1 MKKQQKRAFITG
13 IPGQDA
19 SHLSDYLL
27 SLGYKVFGLIRRSS
41 NRNYQN
47 ISHLL
52 DNDDFQLIQ
61 GDLSDQNSI
70 YRALIQSNPNEI
82 YNLGAQSFVAQSFKT
97 PQNTANITGLGCLRV
112 LQAIRQ
118 FDKDRNIRFYQ
129 AGSSQMFGKMVQNPA
144 NEYTPFYPRSPY
156 GVSKVFAHY
165 MTKNYRETYDMYAC
179 NGILFNHESF
189 IRGREFLPKKIVS
202 GVCNIING
210 KEQYI
215 ELGNLDA
222 RRDWGAAEYFVR
234 AMHLMLQQP
243 QPDDYVV
250 ATGQDHS
257 IKQFLQIAF
266 QYVGLNSWQNYVR
279 INPIYYR
286 PCEVDVL
293 CGNAS
298 KIKSIGWQY
307 NITFQQLVHNMIDQ
321 ELGGKNKFL

>member
-13 IPGQDA
+13 MPGMDA

-52 DNDDFQLIQ
+52 QNEDFVLIQ
-61 GDLSDQNSI
+61 GDLADQNSI
-70 YRALIQSNPNEI
+70 YRAIVKSNPRQV

-97 PQNTANITGLGCLRV
+97 PENTANITGLGCLRV
-112 LQAIRQ
+112 LEAIRQ

-179 NGILFNHESF
+179 NGILFNHESER
-189 IRGREFLPKKIVS
+189 RGHEFVTRKITAGIKDILDGKK
-202 GVCNIING
+202 
-210 KEQYI
+210 QYI

-222 RRDWGAAEYFVR
+222 RRDWGYAPQYVR
-234 AMHLMLQQP
+234 GMHMMLQQP
-243 QPDDYVV
+243 YPGDYII
-250 ATGQDHS
+250 ATGESHS
-257 IKQFLQIAF
+257 IKEFLEIAF
-266 QYVGLNSWQNYVR
+266 NYAGLDNWQKYVR
-279 INPIYYR
+279 INPIYKR

-293 CGNAS
+293 CGNAG

-307 NITFQQLVHNMIDQ
+307 NMTFKQLVESMMESQ
-321 ELGGKNKFL
+321 LK

>member
-13 IPGQDA
+13 MPGMDA

-52 DNDDFQLIQ
+52 QNEDFVLIQ
-61 GDLSDQNSI
+61 GDLADQNSI
-70 YRALIQSNPNEI
+70 YRAIVKSNPRQV

-97 PQNTANITGLGCLRV
+97 PENTANITGLGCLRV
-112 LQAIRQ
+112 LEAIRQ
-118 FDKDRNIRFYQ
+118 FDRDRNIRFYQ

-179 NGILFNHESF
+179 NGILFNHESER
-189 IRGREFLPKKIVS
+189 RGHEFVTRKITAGIKDILDGKK
-202 GVCNIING
+202 
-210 KEQYI
+210 QYI

-222 RRDWGAAEYFVR
+222 RRDWGYAPQYVR
-234 AMHLMLQQP
+234 GMHMMLQQP
-243 QPDDYVV
+243 YPGDYII
-250 ATGQDHS
+250 ATGESHS
-257 IKQFLQIAF
+257 IKEFLEIAF
-266 QYVGLNSWQNYVR
+266 NYAGLDNWQKYVR
-279 INPIYYR
+279 INPIYKR

-293 CGNAS
+293 CGNAG

-307 NITFQQLVHNMIDQ
+307 NMTFKQLVESMMESQ
-321 ELGGKNKFL
+321 LK

>member
-13 IPGQDA
+13 MPGQDA
-19 SHLSDYLL
+19 SHLADYLIN
-27 SLGYKVFGLIRRSS
+27 LGYKVFGLIRRSS

-52 DNDDFQLIQ
+52 QNEDFQLIQ
-61 GDLSDQNSI
+61 GDLADQNSI
-70 YRALIQSNPNEI
+70 YRAIVKSNPRQV

-97 PQNTANITGLGCLRV
+97 PENTANITGLGCLRV
-112 LQAIRQ
+112 LEAIRQ
-118 FDKDRNIRFYQ
+118 FDRDRNIRFYQ

-179 NGILFNHESF
+179 NGILFNHESER
-189 IRGREFLPKKIVS
+189 RGHEFVTRKITAGIKDILDGKK
-202 GVCNIING
+202 
-210 KEQYI
+210 QYI

-222 RRDWGAAEYFVR
+222 RRDWGYAPQYVR
-234 AMHLMLQQP
+234 GMHMMLQQP
-243 QPDDYVV
+243 YPGDYII
-250 ATGQDHS
+250 ATGESHS
-257 IKQFLQIAF
+257 IKEFLEIAF
-266 QYVGLNSWQNYVR
+266 NYAGLDNWQKYVR

-298 KIKSIGWQY
+298 KIKSVGWQY
-307 NITFQQLVHNMIDQ
+307 NITFKQLVEIMMKK
-321 ELGGKNKFL
+321 ELEK

>member
-1 MKKQQKRAFITG
+1 MKKQQKRALITG
-13 IPGQDA
+13 MPGQDA
-19 SHLSDYLL
+19 SHLSDYLIN
-27 SLGYKVFGLIRRSS
+27 LGYKVFGLIRRSS

-52 DNDDFQLIQ
+52 QNEDFVLIQ
-61 GDLSDQNSI
+61 GDLADQNSI
-70 YRALIQSNPNEI
+70 YRAIVKSNPRQV

-97 PQNTANITGLGCLRV
+97 PENTANITGLGCLRV
-112 LQAIRQ
+112 LEAIRQ

-179 NGILFNHESF
+179 NGILFNHESER
-189 IRGREFLPKKIVS
+189 RGHEFVTRKITAGIKDILDGKK
-202 GVCNIING
+202 
-210 KEQYI
+210 QYI

-222 RRDWGAAEYFVR
+222 RRDWGYAPQYVR
-234 AMHLMLQQP
+234 GMHMMLQQP
-243 QPDDYVV
+243 YPGDYII
-250 ATGQDHS
+250 ATGESHS
-257 IKQFLQIAF
+257 IKEFLEIAF
-266 QYVGLNSWQNYVR
+266 NYAGLDNWQKYVR
-279 INPIYYR
+279 INPIYKR

-293 CGNAS
+293 CGNAG

-307 NITFQQLVHNMIDQ
+307 NMTFKQLVESMMESQ
-321 ELGGKNKFL
+321 LK

>member
-13 IPGQDA
+13 MPGMDA

-52 DNDDFQLIQ
+52 QNEDFVLIQ
-61 GDLSDQNSI
+61 GDLADQNSI
-70 YRALIQSNPNEI
+70 YRAIVKSNPRQV

-97 PQNTANITGLGCLRV
+97 PENTANITGLGCLRV
-112 LQAIRQ
+112 LEAIRQ

-179 NGILFNHESF
+179 NGILFNHESER
-189 IRGREFLPKKIVS
+189 RGHEFVTRKITAGIKDILDGKK
-202 GVCNIING
+202 
-210 KEQYI
+210 QYI

-222 RRDWGAAEYFVR
+222 RRDWGYAPQYVR
-234 AMHLMLQQP
+234 GMHMMLQQP
-243 QPDDYVV
+243 YPGDYII
-250 ATGQDHS
+250 ATGESHS
-257 IKQFLQIAF
+257 IKEFLEIAF
-266 QYVGLNSWQNYVR
+266 NYAGLDNWQKYVR

-298 KIKSIGWQY
+298 KIKSVGWQY
-307 NITFQQLVHNMIDQ
+307 NITFKQLVEIMMKK
-321 ELGGKNKFL
+321 ELEK

>member
-19 SHLSDYLL
+19 SHLADYLL

-52 DNDDFQLIQ
+52 QNEDFVLIQ
-61 GDLSDQNSI
+61 GDLADQNSI
-70 YRALIQSNPNEI
+70 YRAIVKSNPRQV

-97 PQNTANITGLGCLRV
+97 PENTANITGLGCLRV
-112 LQAIRQ
+112 LEAIRQ

-179 NGILFNHESF
+179 NGILFNHESER
-189 IRGREFLPKKIVS
+189 RGHEFVTRKITAGIKDILDGKK
-202 GVCNIING
+202 
-210 KEQYI
+210 QYI

-222 RRDWGAAEYFVR
+222 RRDWGYAPQYVR
-234 AMHLMLQQP
+234 GMHMMLQQP
-243 QPDDYVV
+243 YPGDYII
-250 ATGQDHS
+250 ATGESHS
-257 IKQFLQIAF
+257 IKQFLEIAF
-266 QYVGLNSWQNYVR
+266 NYAGLDNWQKYVR

-298 KIKSIGWQY
+298 KIKSVGWQY
-307 NITFQQLVHNMIDQ
+307 NITFKQLVEIMMKK
-321 ELGGKNKFL
+321 ELEK

>member
-19 SHLSDYLL
+19 SHLADYLL

-52 DNDDFQLIQ
+52 QNEDFVLIQ
-61 GDLSDQNSI
+61 GDLADQNSI
-70 YRALIQSNPNEI
+70 YRAIVKSNPRQV

-97 PQNTANITGLGCLRV
+97 PENTANITGLGCLRV
-112 LQAIRQ
+112 LEAIRQ
-118 FDKDRNIRFYQ
+118 FDRDRNIRFYQ

-179 NGILFNHESF
+179 NGILFNHESER
-189 IRGREFLPKKIVS
+189 RGHEFVTRKITAGIKDILDGKK
-202 GVCNIING
+202 
-210 KEQYI
+210 QYI

-222 RRDWGAAEYFVR
+222 RRDWGYAPQYVR
-234 AMHLMLQQP
+234 GMHMMLQQP
-243 QPDDYVV
+243 YPGDYII
-250 ATGQDHS
+250 ATGESHS
-257 IKQFLQIAF
+257 IKEFLEIAF
-266 QYVGLNSWQNYVR
+266 NYAGLDNWQKYVR

-298 KIKSIGWQY
+298 KIKSVGWQY
-307 NITFQQLVHNMIDQ
+307 NITFKQLVEIMMKK
-321 ELGGKNKFL
+321 ELEK

>member
-13 IPGQDA
+13 MPGQDA
-19 SHLSDYLL
+19 SHLADYLIN
-27 SLGYKVFGLIRRSS
+27 LGYKVFGLIRRSS

-52 DNDDFQLIQ
+52 QNEDFVLIQ
-61 GDLSDQNSI
+61 GDLADQNSI
-70 YRALIQSNPNEI
+70 YRAIVKSNPRQV

-97 PQNTANITGLGCLRV
+97 PENTANITGLGCLRV
-112 LQAIRQ
+112 LEAIRQ

-179 NGILFNHESF
+179 NGILFNHESER
-189 IRGREFLPKKIVS
+189 RGHEFVTRKITAGIKDILDGKK
-202 GVCNIING
+202 
-210 KEQYI
+210 QYI

-222 RRDWGAAEYFVR
+222 RRDWGYAPQYVR
-234 AMHLMLQQP
+234 GMHMMLQQP
-243 QPDDYVV
+243 YPGDYII
-250 ATGQDHS
+250 ATGESHS
-257 IKQFLQIAF
+257 IKEFLEIAF
-266 QYVGLNSWQNYVR
+266 NYAGLDNWQKYVR

-298 KIKSIGWQY
+298 KIKSVGWQY
-307 NITFQQLVHNMIDQ
+307 NITFKQLVEIMMKK
-321 ELGGKNKFL
+321 ELEK

>member
-13 IPGQDA
+13 MPGMDA

-52 DNDDFQLIQ
+52 QNEDFVLIQ
-61 GDLSDQNSI
+61 GDLADQNSI
-70 YRALIQSNPNEI
+70 YRAIVKSNPRQV

-97 PQNTANITGLGCLRV
+97 PENTANITGLGCLRV
-112 LQAIRQ
+112 LEAIRQ
-118 FDKDRNIRFYQ
+118 FDRDRNIRFYQ

-179 NGILFNHESF
+179 NGILFNHESER
-189 IRGREFLPKKIVS
+189 RGHEFVTRKITAGIKDILDGKK
-202 GVCNIING
+202 
-210 KEQYI
+210 QYI

-222 RRDWGAAEYFVR
+222 RRDWGYAPQYVR
-234 AMHLMLQQP
+234 GMHMMLQQP
-243 QPDDYVV
+243 YPGDYII
-250 ATGQDHS
+250 ATGESHS
-257 IKQFLQIAF
+257 IKEFLEIAF
-266 QYVGLNSWQNYVR
+266 NYAGLDNWQKYVR

-298 KIKSIGWQY
+298 KIKSVGWQY
-307 NITFQQLVHNMIDQ
+307 NITFKQLVEIMMKK
-321 ELGGKNKFL
+321 ELEK

>member
-1 MKKQQKRAFITG
+1 MKKQQKRALITG
-13 IPGQDA
+13 MPGQDA

-52 DNDDFQLIQ
+52 QNEDFVLIQ
-61 GDLSDQNSI
+61 GDLADQNSI
-70 YRALIQSNPNEI
+70 YRAIVKSNPRQV

-97 PQNTANITGLGCLRV
+97 PENTANITGLGCLRV
-112 LQAIRQ
+112 LEAIRQ

-179 NGILFNHESF
+179 NGILFNHESER
-189 IRGREFLPKKIVS
+189 RGHEFVTRKITAGIKDILDGKK
-202 GVCNIING
+202 
-210 KEQYI
+210 QYI

-222 RRDWGAAEYFVR
+222 RRDWGYAPQYVR
-234 AMHLMLQQP
+234 GMHMMLQQP
-243 QPDDYVV
+243 YPGDYII
-250 ATGQDHS
+250 ATGESHS
-257 IKQFLQIAF
+257 IKEFLEIAF
-266 QYVGLNSWQNYVR
+266 NYAGLDNWQKYVR
-279 INPIYYR
+279 INPIYKR

-293 CGNAS
+293 CGNAG

-307 NITFQQLVHNMIDQ
+307 NMTFKQLVESMMESQ
-321 ELGGKNKFL
+321 LK

>member
-1 MKKQQKRAFITG
+1 MKKQQKRALITG
-13 IPGQDA
+13 MPGQDA

-52 DNDDFQLIQ
+52 QNEDFVLIQ
-61 GDLSDQNSI
+61 GDLADQNSI
-70 YRALIQSNPNEI
+70 YRAIVKSNPRQV

-97 PQNTANITGLGCLRV
+97 PENTANITGLGCLRV
-112 LQAIRQ
+112 LEAIRQ

-179 NGILFNHESF
+179 NGILFNHESER
-189 IRGREFLPKKIVS
+189 RGHEFVTRKITAGIKDILDGKK
-202 GVCNIING
+202 
-210 KEQYI
+210 QYI

-222 RRDWGAAEYFVR
+222 RRDWGYAPQYVR
-234 AMHLMLQQP
+234 GMHMMLQQP
-243 QPDDYVV
+243 YPGDYII
-250 ATGQDHS
+250 ATGESHS
-257 IKQFLQIAF
+257 IKEFLEIAF
-266 QYVGLNSWQNYVR
+266 NYAGLDNWQKYVR

-298 KIKSIGWQY
+298 KIKSVGWQY
-307 NITFQQLVHNMIDQ
+307 NITFKQLVEIMMKK
-321 ELGGKNKFL
+321 ELEK

>member
-19 SHLSDYLL
+19 SHLADYLL

-52 DNDDFQLIQ
+52 QNEDFVLIQ
-61 GDLSDQNSI
+61 GDLADQNSI
-70 YRALIQSNPNEI
+70 YRAIVKSNPRQV

-97 PQNTANITGLGCLRV
+97 PENTANITGLGCLRV
-112 LQAIRQ
+112 LEAIRQ

-179 NGILFNHESF
+179 NGILFNHESER
-189 IRGREFLPKKIVS
+189 RGHEFVTRKITAGIKDILDGKK
-202 GVCNIING
+202 
-210 KEQYI
+210 QYI

-222 RRDWGAAEYFVR
+222 RRDWGYAPQYVR
-234 AMHLMLQQP
+234 GMHMMLQQP
-243 QPDDYVV
+243 YPGDYII
-250 ATGQDHS
+250 ATGESHS
-257 IKQFLQIAF
+257 IKEFLEIAF
-266 QYVGLNSWQNYVR
+266 NYAGLDNWQKYVR

-298 KIKSIGWQY
+298 KIKSVGWQY
-307 NITFQQLVHNMIDQ
+307 NITFKQLVEIMMKK
-321 ELGGKNKFL
+321 ELEK